1 LLARAFGVRQDAG
14 SGAVG
19 GLWGCGA
26 GVVGVTVDVAS
37 VLLAALFDV
46 VGHVPI
52 ASVVGDFVE
61 FLSPSNLAGV
71 LVDGLAKAAVFALI
85 AVGLTLIFGLMGVL
99 NFAHGSFTIVGAY
112 VAGLAMVLIVST
124 GDGIVTR
131 VALFF
136 VAVVVAFAAV
146 AALGGVI
153 ETKLIRPLYDR
164 PPLYQILLTFGLT
177 LVIDELVRMVVDF
190 YGLQPRSA
198 WQEALGTRP
207 DWFRENHT
215 YFGLTV
221 EGMDLFEIFLGVA
234 VIAAVWLFLTRTRY
248 GLFIRAGSEDA
259 EMAEALGVDV
269 RRVFTVVFGI
279 GAGLTGVAGA
289 LLMWDPGWGAS
300 VTVGAEALLPA
311 FVVVI
316 VGGLG
321 TFKGTVVAA
330 LVVGL
335 ADATMTW
342 WFQNVLVTM
351 SWLPEVVVFAIL
363 VGVLIVKPR
372 GLYGVQEVGGH

>member
-1 LLARAFGVRQDAG
+1 M
-14 SGAVG
+14 
-19 GLWGCGA
+19 
-26 GVVGVTVDVAS
+26 TMDVAS
-37 VLLAALFDV
+37 VLLSVLFDA
-46 VGHVPI
+46 VGGLPAGAI
-52 ASVVGDFVE
+52 VGDLLE

-131 VALFF
+131 IALFF

-177 LVIDELVRMVVDF
+177 LVIDEVVRMVVDF

-221 EGMDLFEIFLGVA
+221 EGMDLFEILLGVV
-234 VIAAVWLFLTRTRY
+234 VIAAVWAFLTRTRY

>member
-1 LLARAFGVRQDAG
+1 
-14 SGAVG
+14 
-19 GLWGCGA
+19 
-26 GVVGVTVDVAS
+26 VVGVTGAVAMVSVAFVDAVFGG
-37 VLLAALFDV
+37 VLD
-46 VGHVPI
+46 
-52 ASVVGDFVE
+52 SVVGMPVTAIVGDLLAF
-61 FLSPSNLAGV
+61 FDPSNLAGV
-71 LVDGLAKAAVFALI
+71 IVDGLAKAAVFALI

-112 VAGLAMVLIVST
+112 AAGVVMVFLASS
-124 GDGIVTR
+124 GDGMVTR
-131 VALFF
+131 LALFF
-136 VAVVVAFAAV
+136 VAVLVAFAALV
-146 AALGGVI
+146 AIGGAI

-177 LVIDELVRMVVDF
+177 LVIDEIVRMIVEF

-207 DWFRENHT
+207 TWFREHHQ
-215 YFGLTV
+215 FLGLRV
-221 EGMDLFEIFLGVA
+221 EGMDAFQIFLGV
-234 VIAAVWLFLTRTRY
+234 VIVAAVWLFLTRTRY

-269 RRVFTVVFGI
+269 RRTFTVVFGI

-300 VTVGAEALLPA
+300 VTVGADALLPA

-335 ADATMTW
+335 ADAAMTW

-351 SWLPEVVVFAIL
+351 SWLPEIVVFAIL
-363 VGVLIVKPR
+363 VLVLVVKPR

>member
-1 LLARAFGVRQDAG
+1 MTVAISQFLVAFVDALAPVGADLVGQLPVAG
-14 SGAVG
+14 I
-19 GLWGCGA
+19 
-26 GVVGVTVDVAS
+26 VA
-37 VLLAALFDV
+37 
-46 VGHVPI
+46 
-52 ASVVGDFVE
+52 DFVK
-61 FLSPSNLAGV
+61 FLSPSNLAGIV
-71 LVDGLAKAAVFALI
+71 VDGLAKASVFALI

-112 VAGLAMVLIVST
+112 VAGLVMVVVLSGGGFGARI
-124 GDGIVTR
+124 
-131 VALFF
+131 AWFF
-136 VAVVVAFAAV
+136 VAVVVAFAV
-146 AALGGVI
+146 LAALGAFI
-153 ETKLIRPLYDR
+153 ETQLIRPLYDR

-177 LVIDELVRMVVDF
+177 LVIDEIVRMIVDF

-207 DWFRENHT
+207 TWFRENHD
-215 YFGLTV
+215 FLGLTV
-221 EGMDLFEIFLGVA
+221 EGMDLFEIALGA
-234 VIAAVWLFLTRTRY
+234 VVVAAVWLFLTRTRY
-248 GLFIRAGSEDA
+248 GLFIRAGSEDS

-289 LLMWDPGWGAS
+289 LLMWDPSWGAS
-300 VTVGAEALLPA
+300 VTVGADALLPA

-330 LVVGL
+330 LIVGL

-342 WFQNVLVTM
+342 WFQNVFVTM

-363 VGVLIVKPR
+363 VLVLVVKPR

>member
-1 LLARAFGVRQDAG
+1 M
-14 SGAVG
+14 
-19 GLWGCGA
+19 
-26 GVVGVTVDVAS
+26 VGVTFDVAS
-37 VLLAALFDV
+37 VLLAALFDA
-46 VGHVPI
+46 VGGLPVGAI
-52 ASVVGDFVE
+52 VGDFLE

-71 LVDGLAKAAVFALI
+71 LVDGIAKAAVFALI

-177 LVIDELVRMVVDF
+177 LVIDEVVRMVVDF

-207 DWFRENHT
+207 DWFRENHE

-221 EGMDLFEIFLGVA
+221 EGMDLFEIFLGVV
-234 VIAAVWLFLTRTRY
+234 VIGAVWLFLTRTRY

>member
-1 LLARAFGVRQDAG
+1 V
-14 SGAVG
+14 GAVS
-19 GLWGCGA
+19 A
-26 GVVGVTVDVAS
+26 DVAA
-37 VLLAALFDV
+37 VLLSAFLES
-46 VGHVPI
+46 VGHLPVTGI
-52 ASVVGDFVE
+52 VADLFS
-61 FLSPSNLAGV
+61 FLSPSNLASV
-71 LVDGLAKAAVFALI
+71 IFDGLAKAAVFALI

-112 VAGLAMVLIVST
+112 VAGLVMVLAAGS
-124 GDGIVTR
+124 GDGFVTR
-131 VALFF
+131 LALFF

-146 AALGGVI
+146 TALGGAI

-164 PPLYQILLTFGLT
+164 PPFYQILLTFGLT
-177 LVIDELVRMVVDF
+177 LVIDEIVRMVVDF

-207 DWFRENHT
+207 DWFRQNHD

-221 EGMDLFEIFLGVA
+221 EGMELFQIALGILV
-234 VIAAVWLFLTRTRY
+234 VAAVWLFLTRTRY

-363 VGVLIVKPR
+363 VAVLIVKPQ

>member
-1 LLARAFGVRQDAG
+1 MTGALAALVGTFAFVDALAAAGVDAAAG
-14 SGAVG
+14 LPLAGAAADVG
-19 GLWGCGA
+19 AFLSTLA
-26 GVVGVTVDVAS
+26 GVV
-37 VLLAALFDV
+37 
-46 VGHVPI
+46 
-52 ASVVGDFVE
+52 
-61 FLSPSNLAGV
+61 
-71 LVDGLAKAAVFALI
+71 VDGLAKASVFALI

-112 VAGLAMVLIVST
+112 VAGLVMVFVAGSGGL
-124 GDGIVTR
+124 VTR
-131 VALFF
+131 IALFF
-136 VAVVVAFAAV
+136 VAVLVSFAV
-146 AALGGVI
+146 LVALGGAI

-177 LVIDELVRMVVDF
+177 LVIDEVVRMIVDF

-207 DWFRENHT
+207 DWFRENHD
-215 YFGLTV
+215 FLGLTV
-221 EGMDLFEIFLGVA
+221 EGMDLFEIVLGV
-234 VIAAVWLFLTRTRY
+234 VVVGAVWLFLTQTRY
-248 GLFIRAGSEDA
+248 GLFIRAGSEDS

-289 LLMWDPGWGAS
+289 LLMWDPAWGAS
-300 VTVGAEALLPA
+300 VTVGADALLPA

-335 ADATMTW
+335 ADAVMTW
-342 WFQNVLVTM
+342 VFQNVLVTM

-363 VGVLIVKPR
+363 VAVLIVKPR

>member
-1 LLARAFGVRQDAG
+1 M
-14 SGAVG
+14 
-19 GLWGCGA
+19 
-26 GVVGVTVDVAS
+26 TVDVAT
-37 VLLAALFDV
+37 VLLSAFV
-46 VGHVPI
+46 ESVGQVPV
-52 ASVVGDFVE
+52 ASVVGDFLE
-61 FLSPSNLAGV
+61 FLSPSNLASV

-112 VAGLAMVLIVST
+112 VAGLVMVLAASS
-124 GDGIVTR
+124 GDGFVTR
-131 VALFF
+131 LALFF
-136 VAVVVAFAAV
+136 VAMLVAFAAV
-146 AALGGVI
+146 TALGGAI

-207 DWFRENHT
+207 DWFRENHE

-221 EGMDLFEIFLGVA
+221 EGMELFQIALGV
-234 VIAAVWLFLTRTRY
+234 VVVAAVWLFLTRTRY

-300 VTVGAEALLPA
+300 VLVGAEALLPA

-363 VGVLIVKPR
+363 VAVLIVKPQ